1 MDNLLQVFSAPVFVM
16 IELFDLVGI
25 RTKEVEMW
33 KEEIRKNVEEF
44 HKAKAAWSAS
54 LGWTIFPCQNRTIL
68 SFTWTWMLHAGYG

>member
-25 RTKEVEMW
+25 RTKEVEIW

-44 HKAKAAWSAS
+44 HKAKVAWYE
-54 LGWTIFPCQNRTIL
+54 
-68 SFTWTWMLHAGYG
+68 WMRW